1 MKKIFKFFGSKNFKF
16 STVALLMMLCA
27 VIITVFINMI
37 GERTNHTWDM
47 TENKMYSIGEQ
58 TKTIAERLDKEVEI
72 IFLADGE
79 KIRGGTEIA
88 SWVWHFLQ
96 NYDKFPKVS
105 VKFIDPDTNPEIVAE
120 LKLTDTIDINKYD
133 IIVKSGE
140 KFKKFSANSLFTET
154 FTGLSF
160 SGEQEVTS
168 AILYVTSEITPTVYF
183 LEGHKQRD
191 LNSEY
196 KLLRAL
202 LEINNFDV
210 KRLDLNHVAEVPEDA
225 KILFCASP
233 KVDLSIDE
241 RDKLEKYLEN
251 GGNIIFLF
259 DPVASNSRFT
269 NFEHI
274 LEKYDLSLYYDKV
287 KEGNEMRH
295 LVDMPYHILP
305 ILSGTRLFSDPAF
318 ANFQVLMPES
328 RSINLLRNDPEGV
341 VVTPLLTASG
351 SAEREPFGNVET
363 EEDLQGGPI
372 DVAVL
377 SEYNGENESK
387 VLVIGNAYF
396 ITDDALERYARYYQN
411 NLLFI
416 TQCIA
421 TVYENTSDVYIMPKT
436 SFLDTITVNSSNA
449 QKITGIII
457 FGLPLLVIVSG
468 IAIWLRRR
476 RL

>member
-1 MKKIFKFFGSKNFKF
+1 MKKVFKFFGSKNFKF
-16 STVALLMMLCA
+16 NTIAIFMMLCA
-27 VIITVFINMI
+27 VVITVFINMI
-37 GERTNHTWDM
+37 GEKANYMWDM

-58 TKTIAERLDKEVEI
+58 TKTIVERIDKEVEI

-79 KIRGGTEIA
+79 KVRGSNRNTTWI
-88 SWVWHFLQ
+88 WHFLQ

-105 VKFIDPDTNPEIVAE
+105 VKFIDPDTNPEIISQ
-120 LKLTDTIDINKYD
+120 LKLSDTMDIRKED
-133 IIVKSGE
+133 IIVKCGDKIKIFPSG
-140 KFKKFSANSLFTET
+140 SLYTQT
-154 FTGLSF
+154 PTGTSF
-160 SGEQEVTS
+160 LGEQEVTS
-168 AILYVTSEITPTVYF
+168 AILHVTSDITPTVYF

-196 KLLRAL
+196 KLLRTIF
-202 LEINNFDV
+202 EINNIDV
-210 KRLDLNHVAEVPEDA
+210 KRLDLNHVTEVPEDA
-225 KILFCASP
+225 KIIICASP
-233 KVDLSIDE
+233 KVDLSLDE
-241 RDKLEKYLEN
+241 RDKLEDYLEN

-274 LEKYDLSLYYDKV
+274 LEKYDLTLYYDKV

-295 LVDMPYHILP
+295 LADMPYHILP
-305 ILSGTRLFSDPAF
+305 TLAGTRLFSDSAF
-318 ANFQVLMPES
+318 ANFQVLMPET
-328 RSINLLRNDPEGV
+328 RSINLLRKDPEGV
-341 VVTPLLTASG
+341 VVTPLLTASS
-351 SAEREPFGNVET
+351 SAEREPLGNVEK

-421 TVYENTSDVYIMPKT
+421 TMYEISNDVYIIPKT
-436 SFLDTITVNSSNA
+436 AFLDTITVNSKNA
-449 QKITGIII
+449 QTITGIVL
-457 FGLPLLVIVSG
+457 FGLPLLVIVTG

>member
-1 MKKIFKFFGSKNFKF
+1 
-16 STVALLMMLCA
+16 
-27 VIITVFINMI
+27 
-37 GERTNHTWDM
+37 
-47 TENKMYSIGEQ
+47 
-58 TKTIAERLDKEVEI
+58 
-72 IFLADGE
+72 
-79 KIRGGTEIA
+79 
-88 SWVWHFLQ
+88 
-96 NYDKFPKVS
+96 
-105 VKFIDPDTNPEIVAE
+105 
-120 LKLTDTIDINKYD
+120 
-133 IIVKSGE
+133 
-140 KFKKFSANSLFTET
+140 
-154 FTGLSF
+154 
-160 SGEQEVTS
+160 
-168 AILYVTSEITPTVYF
+168 
-183 LEGHKQRD
+183 
-191 LNSEY
+191 
-196 KLLRAL
+196 
-202 LEINNFDV
+202 
-210 KRLDLNHVAEVPEDA
+210 
-225 KILFCASP
+225 
-233 KVDLSIDE
+233 
-241 RDKLEKYLEN
+241 
-251 GGNIIFLF
+251 
-259 DPVASNSRFT
+259 
-269 NFEHI
+269 
-274 LEKYDLSLYYDKV
+274 
-287 KEGNEMRH
+287 
-295 LVDMPYHILP
+295 
-305 ILSGTRLFSDPAF
+305 
-318 ANFQVLMPES
+318 
-328 RSINLLRNDPEGV
+328 LRNDPEGV